1 MVLKNEE
8 LLKINGGG
16 FSISLGVILG
26 GLLTFFIGV
35 FDGYT
40 RPLACHK

>member
-1 MVLKNEE
+1 MLKKEE
-8 LLKINGGG
+8 LMKINGGG
-16 FSISLGVILG
+16 FSLSLGVILG
-26 GLLTFFIGV
+26 GILTFVIGI

>member
-1 MVLKNEE
+1 MLKKDE
-8 LLKINGGG
+8 LKEISGGG

-26 GLLTFFIGV
+26 GVLTFFIGV